1 MADSSD
7 VILARLLDL
16 HPRFIDLRLDRILA
30 FLDDLGGPQNK
41 LPPVIHVAG
50 TNGKGSV
57 VACLRAILEAA
68 GLRVHCYTS
77 PHLVRFH
84 ERIVLAGLQ
93 IEESNL
99 RELLDECEQVNAGR
113 PITFFEIITAAA
125 FLAFSR
131 EPADVVVLE
140 TGLGGR
146 LDATNVVTKPLMS
159 VLTPIDIDHEYFL
172 GDTLEAIAAE
182 KAAIIKPDV
191 PAISSLQRPKAAG
204 VLKDRAAEVGVKLD
218 FQDENWSVSTVGQT
232 MAVRVNGRRRV
243 FAPPALEG
251 DHQVRNAGLAV
262 AALLTQDRIDIPDVA
277 FNKGLR
283 SVRWPGRFQKLKSG
297 PLVDLLREG
306 QSLWIDGGHN
316 AAAAGAIVAT
326 LKTWRPTPIHL
337 IVGMLKS
344 RTRESFLKP
353 LGTLDA
359 PMTLVAIPDEE
370 NTWQA
375 KALLRE
381 AEKLGLLARAADG
394 FEAAVTEAARSVG
407 PNGRILVCGSLF
419 LCGHVLR
426 NHA

>member
-1 MADSSD
+1 M
-7 VILARLLDL
+7 
-16 HPRFIDLRLDRILA
+16 
-30 FLDDLGGPQNK
+30 
-41 LPPVIHVAG
+41 AG
-50 TNGKGSV
+50 TNGRSV

-93 IEESNL
+93 IEEPTES
-99 RELLDECEQVNAGR
+99 CSTNANKSTR
-113 PITFFEIITAAA
+113 AVHHFFEITTAAA

-232 MAVRVNGRRRV
+232 MAVRVNGRRRT

-251 DHQVRNAGLAV
+251 DHQTRTRALPALCPGPNRHSGRRLQQGLAV
-262 AALLTQDRIDIPDVA
+262 RPLAGA
-277 FNKGLR
+277 FSEVG
-283 SVRWPGRFQKLKSG
+283 PG
-297 PLVDLLREG
+297 PLVDLLRGG

-316 AAAAGAIVAT
+316 AAAAG
-326 LKTWRPTPIHL
+326 PSSP
-337 IVGMLKS
+337 
-344 RTRESFLKP
+344 P
-353 LGTLDA
+353 
-359 PMTLVAIPDEE
+359 
-370 NTWQA
+370 
-375 KALLRE
+375 
-381 AEKLGLLARAADG
+381 
-394 FEAAVTEAARSVG
+394 
-407 PNGRILVCGSLF
+407 
-419 LCGHVLR
+419 
-426 NHA
+426 